1 MAVIREK
8 RQFMNQPIG
17 VVRADLGGDLVAK
30 GVGQL
35 ADTLIQGSFKN
46 LVEDAQQEG
55 AELAQSMAASK
66 LRTINPETGEPEA
79 FATPSQFGRSASK
92 AYQAVIER
100 RYVTETEQ
108 DLKAESARIYAETY
122 LKPNGFEEYS
132 TRFRSYAESITE
144 NALPRFQQVV
154 AGMSGSLV
162 ASTELDFIKR
172 KADSDRQNE
181 SFALQEA
188 ADRESVTLTQ
198 TISAVPDFSDPI
210 AQQDLRGLIEGLFQ
224 AQRNG
229 LESTVYDARIY
240 SAQENKLITGI
251 STGIKN
257 QINATYLATQ
267 NSSNPLTLEDI
278 KSAEMSI
285 NAGGQ
290 GIDSVDERLR
300 PFVEFAQSF
309 AVNLSDADGNI
320 EERNFSSVLSSALA
334 KDLTSLYQDA
344 NQLKQLKDANL
355 SDESTADALSW
366 QTGLFDAGPEGGLN
380 QSVEKM
386 LPFINQG
393 AYETV
398 SSMLNAETARIT
410 EIAQKKNE
418 SAGKTVVARDTINSA
433 QRMLRVNTIKKLV
446 DRLYQSVI
454 PTTTEDGKTILRPLN
469 VRESSAIEAYLD
481 GQRGGVQLSD
491 LPQSVQSLVSV
502 IEKETTNTVKD
513 NIGRY
518 VGQKDTDLGQD
529 YSRAQS
535 DSNASIALANT
546 LNGSGTN
553 NAQNRK
559 GMDRAFNIPEIGNY
573 FLTQEGEDQF
583 PRFAQAYVTAG
594 FVGENLL
601 NTAQAVAGGGASFNS
616 EQIVR
621 FFKIYDNIRNEAAA
635 LGHTVTPWD
644 VSLSSEEVATLDAVN
659 EVIKNSAGTLAAPQ
673 VYSTMMEN
681 LSFSNRQEFNQ
692 RMLQVTG
699 SFDGMSMLK
708 DMFETNIAARTY
720 FQPLVKYYVAGGMN
734 KDLLEK
740 TINNAFERQF
750 IDTEGYV
757 VDPSGGR
764 NLGESFRSAF
774 SWAKFIP
781 SRSNRITAARNINTY
796 LKSQGINAYIPRQ
809 ERFITEMTP
818 LGSSLRDA
826 NILDRADIGIDKN
839 ATPVFLYPVAGNATG
854 SGEDVGYQ
862 LVTIE
867 NGTMSIYMH
876 KQDVN
881 GTLVERPVYFN
892 MIDIKNS
899 LRTETEEEMKF
910 NLDNFAFDPS
920 QTDLYR
926 NLPSSMLDDM

>member
-132 TRFRSYAESITE
+132 TRFRSYAEGITE

-229 LESTVYDARIY
+229 LESTVYDARTY

-257 QINATYLATQ
+257 QINAAYLATQ

-285 NAGGQ
+285 NAGGK

-320 EERNFSSVLSSALA
+320 EERNFSSALSSALGA
-334 KDLTSLYQDA
+334 DLTSLYQDV
-344 NQLKQLKDANL
+344 NQIKQLND
-355 SDESTADALSW
+355 SALSESERADRLSFELD
-366 QTGLFDAGPEGGLN
+366 LFSPDGKGG
-380 QSVEKM
+380 
-386 LPFINQG
+386 INQFVESMQTFISEG
-393 AYETV
+393 AYDTV
-398 SSMLNAETARIT
+398 SDMLQAKSNSI
-410 EIAQKKNE
+410 E
-418 SAGKTVVARDTINSA
+418 SAAPKGVARDTIIRAQNS
-433 QRMLRVNTIKKLV
+433 LRINTVNSLI
-446 DRLYQSVI
+446 DRLYQGIV
-454 PTTTEDGKTILRPLN
+454 PTTAEDGSERFRPLTGG
-469 VRESSAIEAYLD
+469 ESALVEAYLD
-481 GQRGGVQLSD
+481 NKRGNVQLSD
-491 LPQSVQSLVSV
+491 LPESVQGLVST
-502 IEKETTNTVKD
+502 IEKETTSTIRKSVNLFLD
-513 NIGRY
+513 
-518 VGQKDTDLGQD
+518 QKDSALQQT
-529 YSRAQS
+529 YANAKK
-535 DSNASIALANT
+535 SNETATGLINA
-546 LNGSGTN
+546 LNGYGEN
-553 NAQNRK
+553 NAQTRRA
-559 GMDRAFNIPEIGNY
+559 MDLSFGVPDVGGF
-573 FLTQEGEDQF
+573 FLTQEGFDEF
-583 PRFAQAYVTAG
+583 PRFAQAYVTTG

-601 NTAQAVAGGGASFNS
+601 DTAQAVAGGGANLNAD
-616 EQIVR
+616 QITK
-621 FFKIYDNIRNEAAA
+621 FFQIYDNLRNEATA

-644 VSLSSEEVATLDAVN
+644 RSLSKEQVATLDAVN

-673 VYSTMMEN
+673 VYSTLMEN
-681 LSFSNRQEFNQ
+681 LSFTNRKDFNE
-692 RMLQVTG
+692 RMIQATG
-699 SFDGMSMLK
+699 SLDGTSLLK
-708 DMFETNIAARTY
+708 DMFETNVAARTY
-720 FQPLVKYYVAGGMN
+720 FQPLVKYYVAGGMSEEA
-734 KDLLEK
+734 LRK
-740 TINNAFERQF
+740 TINNTFERQF
-750 IDTEGYV
+750 VDTEGYI

-774 SWAKFIP
+774 SWGKFIP
-781 SRSNRITAARNINTY
+781 NKKDRISAGRNINTY
-796 LKSQGINAYIPRQ
+796 LKSAGINAYIPRR
-809 ERFITEMTP
+809 ERFGTELTP
-818 LGSSLRDA
+818 LLGLSLREADV
-826 NILDRADIGIDKN
+826 LDRADIGVDKN

-881 GTLVERPVYFN
+881 GTLVERPVYIN

-899 LRTETEEEMKF
+899 LRTETEEEMQF
-910 NLDNFAFDPS
+910 NIDNFAFDPS

-926 NLPSSMLDDM
+926 SLPSSILDNM